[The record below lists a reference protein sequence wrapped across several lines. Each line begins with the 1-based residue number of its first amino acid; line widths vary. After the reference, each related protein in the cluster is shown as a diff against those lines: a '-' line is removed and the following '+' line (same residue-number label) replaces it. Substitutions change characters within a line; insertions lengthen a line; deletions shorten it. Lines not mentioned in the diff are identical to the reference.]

1 MTKKALKTVAVVLP
15 VVFALAALTA
25 FFPGGR
31 SASNANAG
39 DEITP
44 GTRVTLGFTNN
55 VGVEACGLQVE
66 FNLPPDQVL
75 DQIKGVTTFRTVIPM
90 IAGNVVYFTD
100 GCVSPGGRVE
110 LQLAPTANLAVVDYY
125 WVKDR
130 TLIPGAAP
138 LERRVETVTVD
149 KLALLKDRPEPPAV
163 TVRFTLSNPPY
174 GKLLVAQGDAI
185 YENGLLAIK
194 DQPRRDELL
203 AQLASVKRENLR
215 QKLEAEIAAL
225 EVRAPVSGLVKE
237 LQVEMGESGT
247 TVTLKIVQESVQ

>member
-1 MTKKALKTVAVVLP
+1 MTRKALKTVAVVLP

-31 SASNANAG
+31 SASNT
-39 DEITP
+39 DTITP

-55 VGVEACGLQVE
+55 VGVEVCGLQVE
-66 FNLPPDQVL
+66 FNLPPEQVL
-75 DQIKGVTTFRTVIPM
+75 DQIKGITAFRTVITM

-100 GCVSPGGRVE
+100 GCVSPGGKVE
-110 LQLAPTANLAVVDYY
+110 LQLAPTASLAVIDYY

-138 LERRVETVTVD
+138 LERRIETVTID

-203 AQLASVKRENLR
+203 AQLAGVKRENLR
-215 QKLEAEIAAL
+215 RKLEAEIAAL
-225 EVRAPVSGLVKE
+225 EVRAPVSGVVKE
-237 LQVEMGESGT
+237 LKVEMGEGGT
-247 TVTLKIVQESVQ
+247 TVTLKIVQEGVQ